1 MLTNAQIERANRIR
15 AAMDNT
21 IPEIKDKP
29 SAINNAMDMLRPW
42 EPGAFNVDDVR
53 MYEGIPYKCVQAH
66 DSKANPGWTP
76 VATPA
81 LWMQYHGTSPET
93 ARPWVQ
99 PTGAHDVYKVGEF
112 MIFTDGKTYMCLDNT
127 NFSPAEYAAAW
138 EIVGA

>member
-15 AAMDNT
+15 AAMDNI

-29 SAINNAMDMLRPW
+29 SAINKAMDMIRPW

-66 DSKANPGWTP
+66 DSKANSDWTP

-81 LWMQYHGTSPET
+81 LWIQYHGTSPET
-93 ARPWVQ
+93 ARAWIA
-99 PTGAHDVYKVGEF
+99 PTGAHDMYKAGEY
-112 MIFTDGKTYMCLDNT
+112 MIFTDGVTYECLSDTTYNPMDYILGW
-127 NFSPAEYAAAW
+127 NA
-138 EIVGA
+138 I